1 MIPHLSRA
9 GLLTPALL
17 AALFACGSTS
27 PSVLPPDE
35 DLSILFI
42 GNSLTYVND
51 LPGMV
56 QRLAA
61 AASGVTPTVESVAF
75 GDYSLEDHWNQGDA
89 LKAIAARKWDLVV
102 LQQGPSALPESRVLL
117 VEYVKKFAAEIRRGG
132 GRPAIYMVWPES
144 SRAQVWDDVTASYA
158 AAAQAVDG
166 LLLPAGEAFRSAA
179 RIDPALEL
187 FSGDGFHPTSTG
199 TYLAA
204 LVIYA
209 RATGRSPVGISTI
222 ARLVGLSPG
231 EIEALEAGAADAIQH
246 FGTP

>member
-1 MIPHLSRA
+1 MIPQLSRA
-9 GLLTPALL
+9 GILTPALL

-27 PSVLPPDE
+27 PSVLPPDD

-42 GNSLTYVND
+42 GNSLTYTND

-56 QRLAA
+56 QRLTA

-89 LKAIAARKWDLVV
+89 LKAIAARRWDLVV
-102 LQQGPSALPESRVLL
+102 LQQGPSALPESRMLL
-117 VEYVKKFAAEIRRGG
+117 VEYVKKFAAEIRKGG
-132 GRPAIYMVWPES
+132 GRPGHLHGVAGIVA
-144 SRAQVWDDVTASYA
+144 RAGVGDVTASYA
-158 AAAQAVDG
+158 AAAQSVDG

-179 RIDPALEL
+179 RIDPDLEL

-209 RATGRSPVGISTI
+209 RATGRSPVGISNI
-222 ARLVGLSPG
+222 ARLVELSPG
-231 EIEALEAGAADAIQH
+231 DIEALEAGAADAIQH
-246 FGTP
+246 FGSP